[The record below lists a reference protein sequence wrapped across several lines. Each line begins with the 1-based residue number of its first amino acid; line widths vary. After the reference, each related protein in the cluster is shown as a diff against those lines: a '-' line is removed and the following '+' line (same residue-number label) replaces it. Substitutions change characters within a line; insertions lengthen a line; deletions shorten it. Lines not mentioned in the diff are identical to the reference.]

1 MLIRD
6 SIDYTMDD
14 IIRTIEKLYWNPHDE
29 EMKAFR
35 QDGKKSDKV
44 FEEMLNS
51 LLDRADIYCETICGV
66 STKREHDDDPFY
78 MVTLAYL
85 DDRHQM
91 EIYSWIVK
99 D

>member
-14 IIRTIEKLYWNPHDE
+14 IIRTIEELYWNPHDE
-29 EMKAFR
+29 EMKALR
-35 QDGKKSDKV
+35 QDGGRSDKV
-44 FEEMLNS
+44 FEETLED
-51 LLDRADIYCETICGV
+51 LLDRADIYGETVWGV

-85 DDRHQM
+85 DDRRQM